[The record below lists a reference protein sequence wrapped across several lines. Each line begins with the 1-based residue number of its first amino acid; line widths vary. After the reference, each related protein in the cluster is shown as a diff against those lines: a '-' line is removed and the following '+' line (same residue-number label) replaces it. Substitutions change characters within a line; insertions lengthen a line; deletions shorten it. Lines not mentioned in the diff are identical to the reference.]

1 MGGSTNQALL
11 QAAALSGG
19 RGSLY
24 SQAAAAEVCWRSR
37 AAVHKAAQALSW
49 LRDTRW
55 ILPRAGA
62 TGRAGGDPFCAE
74 WRWALPCPPST
85 STTHCKAPTRRAK
98 GTGGA
103 PRRHVGAHVHHSRR
117 GAGGRGGGLRVLPGS
132 GVYLSSSRWS
142 FVLRF
147 SPMPR
152 VRPSVRRWRRGLAG
166 QASLC
171 GLELGIKWVNDL
183 YYQGRKVCG
192 ILTEAG
198 TDMESG
204 QLEWL
209 VVGIGLN
216 LTTSPADWPEE
227 LARTAGSLYPG
238 GPAPVSRAVLA
249 GAIARELLSLCPA
262 FDCLD
267 EYRARCFVPGHW
279 VTVCTGAE
287 TYAAKALFIDDAGR
301 LVVER
306 EGGRQIA
313 LQHGEVSIRPTSTI

>member
-1 MGGSTNQALL
+1 MASTTRQALL
-11 QAAALSGG
+11 QALS
-19 RGSLY
+19 
-24 SQAAAAEVCWRSR
+24 AAEGAYISGQQLAQQLGVSR
-37 AAVHKAAQALSW
+37 AAVHKAAAALTTQGYALEAASRRGYR
-49 LRDTRW
+49 L
-55 ILPRAGA
+55 L
-62 TGRAGGDPFCAE
+62 GGDPFCTEAVGPYPAPVQLYDTLE
-74 WRWALPCPPST
+74 STNRTAKLLALEGAA
-85 STTHCKAPTRRAK
+85 H
-98 GTGGA
+98 GTL
-103 PRRHVGAHVHHSRR
+103 VL
-117 GAGGRGGGLRVLPGS
+117 AGGQTAGRGRLGRSFASPAGK
-132 GVYLSSSRWS
+132 GVYCSV
-142 FVLRF
+142 VLR
-147 SPMPR
+147 PPLPAANAQTATIGAAVAVCRAVQM
-152 VRPSVRRWRRGLAG
+152 
-166 QASLC
+166 LC
-171 GLELGIKWVNDL
+171 GLELAIKWVNDL
-183 YYQGRKVCG
+183 YYRGKKVCG

-198 TDMESG
+198 TDLESG

-249 GAIARELLSLCPA
+249 GAIARELLTLCPA

-287 TYAAKALFIDDAGR
+287 TYAAKALSIDDAGR